1 MKSRRVKIVA
11 LTSLQGGHQT
21 APQYRKSGLFSL
33 LARANAASTSPVS
46 HAMAC
51 SACGAAAA
59 TVSGVGSAALGGGSD
74 VFEQATRRSAGTSG
88 EQSRMAFLPSR
99 IGGRGG
105 TRS

>member
-21 APQYRKSGLFSL
+21 APQQRKSGLFSL
-33 LARANAASTSPVS
+33 FARANAASTSPVS

-59 TVSGVGSAALGGGSD
+59 TLSVAGSAALGGGSD
-74 VFEQATRRSAGTSG
+74 VFEQATSRRAKTSD
-88 EQSRMAFLPSR
+88 EASTIVFMTSTLWA
-99 IGGRGG
+99 
-105 TRS
+105 